1 MRQEL
6 RKGKRDNR
14 SLSDTP
20 VSAAMATQAAW
31 HRPGGG
37 LLRSS
42 SVLAVEGE
50 ESALQ
55 DPHLY
60 RLSSWKTQSL
70 SRPITLHLTDSTIC
84 KVLRDTEG

>member
-20 VSAAMATQAAW
+20 VSAAMAAQAAW
-31 HRPGGG
+31 PGPGGG
-37 LLRSS
+37 LPLSS
-42 SVLAVEGE
+42 SVLAVGGE

-55 DPHLY
+55 DLHLH
-60 RLSSWKTQSL
+60 RLSAWKTIPKQTYHPSPDGFNRMQS
-70 SRPITLHLTDSTIC
+70 
-84 KVLRDTEG
+84 VM

>member
-20 VSAAMATQAAW
+20 VSAAMGNVGGW
-31 HRPGGG
+31 HGTGGG
-37 LLRSS
+37 LLLSS
-42 SVLAVEGE
+42 FVLAVEGE

-60 RLSSWKTQSL
+60 WLSTWKT
-70 SRPITLHLTDSTIC
+70 
-84 KVLRDTEG
+84 